1 MRGLTHPGDHLLL
14 LANARELPPRRLAR
28 IESHLADCPVC
39 RARQSQL
46 LSALGMLTQSD
57 SHDIARDGLHEA
69 SPDALPDVRPAVKPD
84 VKPVVNEDARRR
96 LQRAMQESRAVARTP
111 RVMPDVAASTPAM
124 PRGLYGVVA
133 QSVPWRSSRLASTV
147 SLAAAAAVLILVAR
161 VAWLG
166 IASAHPDPA
175 AIAMRPVASLT
186 PGAVADLN
194 AAALCAGERPSR
206 ALTPAVRE
214 QVLSAY
220 GMRGVAGDTYELDA
234 LITPELGG
242 TAARENVWPQR
253 YGSSWNAHV
262 KDALENL
269 LAARVCR
276 GELPLEVAQR
286 ALADDW
292 IASYKRYFAT
302 DAPLPAH
309 LLATQVDEDLI
320 VSVRLAR

>member
-1 MRGLTHPGDHLLL
+1 MRSLTHPSDHLLL
-14 LANARELPPRRLAR
+14 LAHERELTPRRLAR
-28 IESHLADCPVC
+28 MDRHLAGCPVC

-46 LSALGMLTQSD
+46 LSALNTFAQREWPEVSRPA
-57 SHDIARDGLHEA
+57 HDTADV
-69 SPDALPDVRPAVKPD
+69 PVRPATPGMPGMPGID
-84 VKPVVNEDARRR
+84 DARRR
-96 LQRAMQESRAVARTP
+96 LQRAMQQARAVQGSTSHTMPATRGLPVGHVVQRLRAQMNIVMLP
-111 RVMPDVAASTPAM
+111 RLLQLM
-124 PRGLYGVVA
+124 PR
-133 QSVPWRSSRLASTV
+133 LAV
-147 SLAAAAAVLILVAR
+147 AAAVVVMLLVGR
-161 VAWLG
+161 VAWVG
-166 IASAHPDPA
+166 VTSAHPDPA
-175 AIAMRPVASLT
+175 AVPMRPVASLT
-186 PGAVADLN
+186 PGAVADLS

-214 QVLSAY
+214 QVLRAY

-276 GELPLEVAQR
+276 GELPLATAQR

-309 LLATQVDEDLI
+309 LIATQVDEDLI
-320 VSVRLAR
+320 VRASDSLIE